1 MSKKEMKMSS
11 ELFGSVEVVISD
23 THEKARMHP
32 RVLPSE
38 GIFMHYQTPVVG
50 PAIAF
55 PASFFMKCRQVL
67 EMLSGFYNR
76 LSKLKKYDKR
86 HFSKRI

>member
-23 THEKARMHP
+23 THEKARMHQ

-55 PASFFMKCRQVL
+55 PASFFY
-67 EMLSGFYNR
+67 EM
-76 LSKLKKYDKR
+76 
-86 HFSKRI
+86 